1 MRCFWCSVH
10 LHRLLFSI
18 LGLVVFSL
26 CRQLFKVITFTHKR
40 NLLIAFKFL
49 FLNIYPSIQSIWKSL
64 HICISASSDSRSLK
78 VSESSSVT
86 GTVSVRCYHWLVG
99 VSINAARS
107 MIGRNTFFSKTLV
120 FLSYSLFLNFPI
132 FLHIFLTLLLVAW
145 IIRVTQEFKAHY
157 TKKKKRLISRLI
169 NQNQAIQR
177 TIDND

>member
-10 LHRLLFSI
+10 LHRLFFSI

-64 HICISASSDSRSLK
+64 NAHLLHLTRALSNF
-78 VSESSSVT
+78 ESGSVT

-120 FLSYSLFLNFPI
+120 FLSYSLFINFPL
-132 FLHIFLTLLLVAW
+132 FLHIF
-145 IIRVTQEFKAHY
+145 
-157 TKKKKRLISRLI
+157 
-169 NQNQAIQR
+169 
-177 TIDND
+177 